1 MPSYR
6 ISGHES
12 FPCRY
17 ACLPK
22 AVRNVGENPA
32 LFADEDD
39 AMVRLGVG
47 KNMVRA
53 IRFWVDAVEVIQNP
67 KKKSQDADVEVASAA
82 QPLLLEKAKGQYGN
96 RKLSS
101 NGGGD
106 WMVSDFGN
114 AIFGPAGHDPFLED
128 IKTLWLIHWK
138 LATST
143 PEPLFAW
150 HYLLNSWHRPDFT
163 RTEVLDTFTQ
173 EAARLGRKVS
183 GVTLDQHF
191 TTFLHTYVPTRSKK
205 GEVLEDNL
213 DCPLVEL
220 ELIQKVG
227 ERPTGDSNRHEAI
240 YAFRV
245 EDKPDISPELSICC
259 LEDFWDKRHTN
270 EKTLTFREIA
280 VGEGGPG
287 MVFKLPEHDIRER
300 LESIERDS
308 DGRLLYQE
316 SAAFQQVA
324 RAGQSGPTDL
334 LDRIYRKPADTARSP
349 STPPYQSGLQE
360 RAVAYGRKTARR
372 RLRTR

>member
-1 MPSYR
+1 
-6 ISGHES
+6 
-12 FPCRY
+12 
-17 ACLPK
+17 
-22 AVRNVGENPA
+22 
-32 LFADEDD
+32 
-39 AMVRLGVG
+39 
-47 KNMVRA
+47 
-53 IRFWVDAVEVIQNP
+53 
-67 KKKSQDADVEVASAA
+67 
-82 QPLLLEKAKGQYGN
+82 
-96 RKLSS
+96 
-101 NGGGD
+101 
-106 WMVSDFGN
+106 MVSDFGN
-114 AIFGPAGHDPFLED
+114 AIFGPDGHDPFLED
-128 IKTLWLIHWK
+128 IKTLWLTHWK

-245 EDKPDISPELSICC
+245 EDKPDISPELFIYC
-259 LEDFWDKRHTN
+259 LEDFWAKRHPS

-287 MVFKLPEHDIRER
+287 QILKLPEHDIRER

-324 RAGQSGPTDL
+324 RTEELRPASL
-334 LDRIYRKPADTARSP
+334 LKRIYRESRDTVPMRPASN
-349 STPPYQSGLQE
+349 SGSALQE
-360 RAVAYGRKTARR
+360 KGARYGVRKGRGRR
-372 RLRTR
+372 RIGR